1 MSADLPVVGL
11 IPAAG
16 VSARLA
22 PLPCSKELLPV
33 GFMPTPGGPRPKPVC
48 LYLLERMRLAGIERA
63 YVVLR
68 PGKWDIPA
76 YLGHGGQLGLRLG
89 YLLMDLPHGSPYTLD
104 QAYPFVRGC
113 VVALGLPDIIFEPA
127 DAYARLL
134 ERRRATGADVVLGL
148 FPSDAPHTADMVATD
163 AGGRVERVEIKPAQ
177 SGLRYSWMIAVWGP
191 RFTEHLHRHLAEVE
205 RQRGGPDPARRPQ
218 REVYVGDVIVS
229 AIAAGLHVDSV
240 AFPEGSALDVGTPD
254 NLVRATRRY
263 SVEPGGV

>member
-1 MSADLPVVGL
+1 MTEALPVIGL

-22 PLPCSKELLPV
+22 PLPCSKELLTV
-33 GFMPTPGGPRPKPVC
+33 GFLSTPAGPRPKPVC
-48 LYLLERMRLAGIERA
+48 LYLLERMRRAGIERA

-68 PGKWDIPA
+68 PGKWDLPA
-76 YLGHGGQLGLRLG
+76 YLGHGGQLGMSLG

-134 ERRRATGADVVLGL
+134 ERQRATGADVVLGL
-148 FPSDAPHTADMVATD
+148 FPNDAPHTADMVATD
-163 AGGRVERVEIKPAQ
+163 AAGRVERVEIKPARTE
-177 SGLRYSWMIAVWGP
+177 LRYSWMIAVWGP
-191 RFTEHLHRHLAEVE
+191 RFTEHLHARLAEIE
-205 RQRGGPDPARRPQ
+205 RQRADPDPARRPQ
-218 REVYVGDVIVS
+218 REVFVGDVVQS

-240 AFPEGSALDVGTPD
+240 AFPEGSALDIGTPE
-254 NLVRATRRY
+254 NLVCATRRY
-263 SVEPGGV
+263 AATGE